1 MNDKAKIEHQQSGTF
16 KRTVHHA
23 NGEAIRI
30 AAAFA
35 RAIDAPSKRKA
46 YRNIRKLI
54 QDEAAGSPKMELP
67 YRLAIIAMSAAII
80 EMPRAQALDLRN
92 FAMGE
97 IYTIS
102 TGIQINL
109 LLDAPEEIGHA

>member
-1 MNDKAKIEHQQSGTF
+1 
-16 KRTVHHA
+16 
-23 NGEAIRI
+23 
-30 AAAFA
+30 
-35 RAIDAPSKRKA
+35 
-46 YRNIRKLI
+46 
-54 QDEAAGSPKMELP
+54 MEMP

-97 IYTIS
+97 IYTVA